1 MADIRLN
8 AAGDF
13 MVART
18 ADMEYVT
25 GNNET
30 VQNIVIRMKTIKG
43 EGAIVPDMGNL
54 LPEILG
60 LPNVQE
66 TATQGSLLIH
76 EALEHDGYMIGG
88 NYNIDT
94 WPETATKLMYEI
106 IVNVGLG
113 SRRVIMVPVDL
124 NQGYYEVEYEEGMSG
139 ALYSP
144 IATFGE

>member
-13 MVART
+13 LVART
-18 ADMEYVT
+18 ADMEYIT
-25 GNNET
+25 GNYEV
-30 VQNIVIRMKTIKG
+30 VQNVVIRMKTVKG

-60 LPNVQE
+60 LPNTTE
-66 TATQGSLLIH
+66 TAAQGSLLIN
-76 EALEHDGYMIGG
+76 EAFEHDGYMEYGYSIS
-88 NYNIDT
+88 T
-94 WPETATKLMYEI
+94 WPESPTKLMYEI
-106 IVNVGLG
+106 IVNVGIG
-113 SRRVIMVPVDL
+113 SRQVIMVPVDL
-124 NQGYYEVEYEEGMSG
+124 NQGYYDVEYEEGMSG